1 MLLLLVLGAAVQTA
15 CLASIADDCQSDIE
29 FKLNDNGHLKMCQQI
44 L

>member
-1 MLLLLVLGAAVQTA
+1 MLLLLELGAAVQTA
-15 CLASIADDCQSDIE
+15 YLASIVDGYPSVIE